1 MRIAV
6 IDGMGGGLAAQVVS
20 QLTGKLP
27 EQVELIGWELMLW
40 QRQQCSKQESNA
52 EPQEKMRSVFRRLQ
66 QI

>member
-6 IDGMGGGLAAQVVS
+6 IDGMGGGLAAQVVRPAS
-20 QLTGKLP
+20 FRNRLSLS
-27 EQVELIGWELMLW
+27 GWELMLW

-52 EPQEKMRSVFRRLQ
+52 EPQEKMRSVFQRLQ

>member
-20 QLTGKLP
+20 QLTGKLRNR
-27 EQVELIGWELMLW
+27 LSLSGWELMLW

>member
-20 QLTGKLP
+20 QLTASFRNRLS
-27 EQVELIGWELMLW
+27 LSGWELMLW